1 MHNLRFDET
10 QNRLRQ
16 KHSLRQRMLFI
27 ILIILTVFSIIL
39 LRMAYL
45 QWLNHD
51 LYYGKAEGNRV
62 SVQPIAPARGKI
74 LDRNGVVLADNQPVY
89 SLTFQRELMDNIDNT
104 FGALQQLLPAI
115 PSTTLEKFAQ
125 QLKHSPRHRQL
136 ILPYRL
142 SENQAAKFAVQN
154 HRFPGVTLSA
164 NLKRIYP
171 FGESA
176 VHLLGYVG
184 RISQQDLSRLDATRY
199 RGTENTGRAGIERFY
214 EDRLQG
220 YPGIQTVESNAQG
233 RVLRTLNTLAPI
245 AGEDITLSIDIHL
258 QQYLE
263 NLLAGKRASVVAIN
277 PQNGE
282 ILAFVSTP
290 LYDPNLF
297 VDGIDHQSYNALL
310 NDPNKPLINR
320 ALRGQYPPGSTT
332 KPFLAL
338 GALEQGYT
346 TMTERIFDPGYFE
359 FQNKRY
365 RNWKRE
371 GHGWTDLQRSI
382 VESVDTLYYKLSLD
396 MGVDGIHDVLAP
408 FGFGQLTQIDLLG
421 EQSGILPS
429 QEWKRRVHGKP
440 WYRGETIVTSIG
452 QGYNLVT
459 PLQLA
464 QATAILANRGQV
476 ITPHLVVDRPLDPP
490 HQVPIKNRDHWEY
503 VIQAMRDVVHTPAGT
518 AWRAGLALKNKQIEA
533 AGKTGTAQVFSLND
547 ADYKEEELASHLH
560 DHALFIGFAP
570 VSRPQIALSVIVE
583 NAGGGG
589 RVAAP
594 IGIQAMKYY
603 LEEIQA
609 P

>member
-1 MHNLRFDET
+1 MSHLHFDET
-10 QNRLRQ
+10 QSRLRQ
-16 KHSLRQRMLFI
+16 KQSFKQRMLFI
-27 ILIILTVFSIIL
+27 VLLLLLVFTLIMI
-39 LRMAYL
+39 RMAYL

-51 LYYGKAEGNRV
+51 LYYGQAEGNRV
-62 SVQPIAPARGKI
+62 SVQPIPPARGKI
-74 LDRNGVVLADNQPVY
+74 LDRNHVVLADNQPVF
-89 SLTFQRELMDNIDNT
+89 SLTFQRELMQNVDETLAN
-104 FGALQQLLPAI
+104 LHQLLPGI
-115 PSTTLEKFAQ
+115 PQTTYDQFSQ
-125 QLKHSPRHRQL
+125 RLKQSPRHRQL
-136 ILPYRL
+136 TLPYTL
-142 SENQAAKFAVQN
+142 TETQAAEFAVRN
-154 HRFPGVTLSA
+154 HRFPGVMLNA

-171 FGESA
+171 YQGSA
-176 VHLLGYVG
+176 VHALGYVG
-184 RISQQDLSRLDATRY
+184 RISQRDLERLERNRY
-199 RGTENTGRAGIERFY
+199 RGTDNTGRSGIERFY
-214 EDRLQG
+214 ENRLQG
-220 YPGIQTVESNAQG
+220 YPGIQTVETNAQG
-233 RVLRTLNTLAPI
+233 RVLRTLNTIAPI
-245 AGEDITLSIDIHL
+245 PGEDIVLTIDIRF

-263 NLLAGKRASVVAIN
+263 KLLEGRRASVVAIN

-320 ALRGQYPPGSTT
+320 AIRGQYPPGSTT

-346 TMTERIFDPGYFE
+346 TMTERMFDPGYFE
-359 FQNKRY
+359 FQDRRY

-408 FGFGQLTQIDLLG
+408 FGFGQTTDIDLLG
-421 EQSGILPS
+421 EQAGILPS

-459 PLQLA
+459 PIQLA
-464 QATAILANRGQV
+464 QATAILANRGRV
-476 ITPHLVVDRPLDPP
+476 ITPHLVVDRDISPP
-490 HQVPIKNRDHWEY
+490 YQIPIKKRENWEY
-503 VIQAMRDVVHTPAGT
+503 VIKAMRDVVHTPQGT
-518 AWRAGLALKNKQIEA
+518 AWRAGRIIKNFEA
-533 AGKTGTAQVFSLND
+533 AGKTGTAQVFSLNE
-547 ADYKEEELASHLH
+547 ADYKEDELAAHLH
-560 DHALFIGFAP
+560 DHALFVGFAP
-570 VSRPQIALSVIVE
+570 LSRPEIAISVIVE

-594 IGIQAMKYY
+594 IAMQAMKYY
-603 LEEIQA
+603 LDELQA